1 MAEQL
6 AKIPA
11 VLAEFAPVIA
21 CNMAE
26 PNAARRRSWVYLHY
40 HAEIC
45 QYLAR
50 IYYLAATDDMDA
62 AREELDK
69 MEIYLSQVE
78 MDIHEGFDLFLF
90 DRFVRGILR
99 VKSVK

>member
-1 MAEQL
+1 M
-6 AKIPA
+6 
-11 VLAEFAPVIA
+11 
-21 CNMAE
+21 
-26 PNAARRRSWVYLHY
+26 YLHY

-99 VKSVK
+99 VKSVRVASTLCVIMRTFKFSSEGTIFLIV